1 MVFSWHPF
9 ISVIC
14 VLHIGGVYNIL
25 RNFGIMTLL
34 MSKKSLIEN
43 RKAYFNYEIQREIE
57 VGIELQG
64 FEVKALKAGKAS
76 LEGSYITIRGGEMFL
91 LHMTISAYQANNH
104 PADFVADRERRLL
117 ISKKER
123 VELDKIV
130 GTKNS
135 GLTLI
140 PLSVYLKNNRIKI
153 EVGLAKGK
161 KKFDKRESIKKR
173 ETTRTIKREFGV

>member
-1 MVFSWHPF
+1 MQ
-9 ISVIC
+9 
-14 VLHIGGVYNIL
+14 
-25 RNFGIMTLL
+25 
-34 MSKKSLIEN
+34 KQLIYN
-43 RKAYFNYEIQREIE
+43 RKATFTYEIQRKIE
-57 VGIELQG
+57 AGIELQG

-76 LEGSYITIRGGEMFL
+76 LDGSYVTVRQGEMFL

-104 PADFVADRERRLL
+104 PAEFIPDRERRLL
-117 ISKKER
+117 VSKKEI
-123 VELDKIV
+123 VELNNIV

-153 EVGLAKGK
+153 EIGLARGK

-173 ETTRTIKREFGV
+173 EANRDIARDLK

>member
-1 MVFSWHPF
+1 M
-9 ISVIC
+9 
-14 VLHIGGVYNIL
+14 IL
-25 RNFGIMTLL
+25 LNQMKKTL
-34 MSKKSLIEN
+34 IQN
-43 RKAYFNYEIQREIE
+43 RKAHFNYEIQREIE
-57 VGIELQG
+57 AGIELSG

-76 LEGSYITIRGGEMFL
+76 LEGTYIIIKAGEMFL
-91 LHMTISAYQANNH
+91 LHMNISPYQANNH
-104 PADFVADRERRLL
+104 PADFVPDRERRIL

-123 VELDKIV
+123 IELDKLV

-173 ETTRTIKREFGV
+173 EANRDIKRELK

>member
-1 MVFSWHPF
+1 M
-9 ISVIC
+9 
-14 VLHIGGVYNIL
+14 
-25 RNFGIMTLL
+25 NFGIIHLQSMKKTL
-34 MSKKSLIEN
+34 IQN
-43 RKAYFNYEIQREIE
+43 RKVHFNYEIQREIE
-57 VGIELQG
+57 AGIELSG
-64 FEVKALKAGKAS
+64 FEVKALKVGKAS
-76 LEGSYITIRGGEMFL
+76 LEGSYIVIRGGEVFL
-91 LHMTISAYQANNH
+91 LHMTVSAYQANNH
-104 PADFVADRERRLL
+104 PADYVPDRERRLL

-123 VELDKIV
+123 IELDKIV

-173 ETTRTIKREFGV
+173 EANRDVARDLK